1 MDKMRRIKSAR
12 GLGKNGG
19 SFASGSEGA
28 ALSRRDE
35 TKERILNEN
44 HSVLFCVGKTS
55 ESTDGE
61 LRLRWLCRRDFRALL
76 ALERAAFE
84 FPWTRDEFEYCLR
97 TRNFGGLV
105 VERNGEPAAYLCFEA
120 RKRSF
125 RLLSCAVAESER
137 RRGLGTLLIR
147 ALVERLDE
155 RRSKIVCVVRERNL
169 AAQLFLRSLGFRA
182 VWVARDYYFKTNED
196 AYRMTY
202 RADVAA
208 VATDASERT
217 RRRLL
222 SR

>member
-1 MDKMRRIKSAR
+1 MKRTR
-12 GLGKNGG
+12 GLGESAISLARGRRG
-19 SFASGSEGA
+19 DAE
-28 ALSRRDE
+28 RRDE
-35 TKERILNEN
+35 TKERILSEN
-44 HSVLFCVGKTS
+44 HSVLFDVRKTS
-55 ESTDGE
+55 EATADG

-105 VERNGEPAAYLCFEA
+105 VERDGEPLGYLCFEA
-120 RKRSF
+120 RKGSF

-137 RRGLGTLLIR
+137 RRGVGTLLTR
-147 ALVERLDE
+147 ALIERLDE

-169 AAQLFLRSLGFRA
+169 AAQVFLRSLGFRA
-182 VWVARDYYFKTNED
+182 VWVARGYYFKTNED

-202 RADVAA
+202 RADVA
-208 VATDASERT
+208 VAADASERT

>member
-1 MDKMRRIKSAR
+1 MS
-12 GLGKNGG
+12 
-19 SFASGSEGA
+19 
-28 ALSRRDE
+28 
-35 TKERILNEN
+35 EN
-44 HSVLFCVGKTS
+44 HSVLFDVRKTS
-55 ESTDGE
+55 EATADG

-97 TRNFGGLV
+97 TRNFGGFV
-105 VERNGEPAAYLCFEA
+105 VERDGAPAGYLCFEA

-137 RRGLGTLLIR
+137 RRGVGTLLTR
-147 ALVERLDE
+147 ALIERLDE

-169 AAQLFLRSLGFRA
+169 AAQVFLRSLGFRA
-182 VWVARDYYFKTNED
+182 VWVARGYYFKTNED

-202 RADVAA
+202 RADVA
-208 VATDASERT
+208 VAADASERT

>member
-1 MDKMRRIKSAR
+1 MS
-12 GLGKNGG
+12 
-19 SFASGSEGA
+19 
-28 ALSRRDE
+28 
-35 TKERILNEN
+35 EN
-44 HSVLFCVGKTS
+44 HSVLFCVRKTN
-55 ESTDGE
+55 ESTE
-61 LRLRWLCRRDFRALL
+61 NALRLRWLCRRDFGALL

-105 VERNGEPAAYLCFEA
+105 VERNGEPLGYLCFEA

-137 RRGLGTLLIR
+137 RQGLGTLLAR
-147 ALVERLDE
+147 ALIDRLDE

-169 AAQLFLRSLGFRA
+169 AAQLFLRRLGFRA

-202 RADVAA
+202 RADVA
-208 VATDASERT
+208 VPTEIDRT

>member
-1 MDKMRRIKSAR
+1 MS
-12 GLGKNGG
+12 
-19 SFASGSEGA
+19 
-28 ALSRRDE
+28 
-35 TKERILNEN
+35 EN
-44 HSVLFCVGKTS
+44 HSALFSVRKTN
-55 ESTDGE
+55 ESTE
-61 LRLRWLCRRDFRALL
+61 SALRLRWLCRRDFGALL

-105 VERNGEPAAYLCFEA
+105 VERDGEPLGYLCFEA

-125 RLLSCAVAESER
+125 RLLSCAIAESER
-137 RRGLGTLLIR
+137 GRGLGTLLIR
-147 ALVERLDE
+147 ALIERLDA

-169 AAQLFLRSLGFRA
+169 TAQLFLRSLGFRA
-182 VWVARDYYFKTNED
+182 VWVARGYYFKTNED

-202 RADVAA
+202 RADVA
-208 VATDASERT
+208 VANDASERT

>member
-1 MDKMRRIKSAR
+1 MS
-12 GLGKNGG
+12 
-19 SFASGSEGA
+19 
-28 ALSRRDE
+28 
-35 TKERILNEN
+35 EN

-55 ESTDGE
+55 ESTDGS
-61 LRLRWLCRRDFRALL
+61 LRLRWLCRRDFGALL

-105 VERNGEPAAYLCFEA
+105 VERDGEPLGYLCFEA

-125 RLLSCAVAESER
+125 RLLSCAVADSER
-137 RRGLGTLLIR
+137 RRGVGTALVR
-147 ALVERLDE
+147 ALTERLDA
-155 RRSKIVCVVRERNL
+155 RRAKIVCVVRERKL

-202 RADVAA
+202 RADVA
-208 VATDASERT
+208 VANEGADRT

>member
-1 MDKMRRIKSAR
+1 M
-12 GLGKNGG
+12 
-19 SFASGSEGA
+19 
-28 ALSRRDE
+28 
-35 TKERILNEN
+35 NEK
-44 HSVLFCVGKTS
+44 HPILFCDGGAS
-55 ESTDGE
+55 ASTDEG
-61 LRLRWLCRRDFRALL
+61 LRLRWLCRRDFGALL

-105 VERNGEPAAYLCFEA
+105 VERDGEPTGYLFFEA

-137 RRGLGTLLIR
+137 RRGVGTLLVRTLI
-147 ALVERLDE
+147 ERLDA
-155 RRSKIVCVVRERNL
+155 RRSKIACVVRERNL
-169 AAQLFLRSLGFRA
+169 AAQLFLRRLGFRA
-182 VWVARDYYFKTNED
+182 VWEARDYYFKTNED

-202 RADVAA
+202 RADVAVA
-208 VATDASERT
+208 VDAAERT